1 MNKNLFLSLLIVCCL
16 SIAFVS
22 FTASEPSVE
31 NTELS
36 NEEAFNTMM
45 QVLTHKRCVN
55 CHPSGDA
62 PRQGEESRI
71 HDFGVER
78 GKVNCQQCHTSENN
92 PFSGVPG
99 APQWALAPASMQWE
113 GLTKYQI
120 AESILDTTLNGGRT
134 HEELIHHL
142 TEHELVLWAWNPG
155 TTPSGNKREPVPVAL
170 EEYKKAV
177 HTWFEN
183 GAIIPEKK

>member
-1 MNKNLFLSLLIVCCL
+1 M
-16 SIAFVS
+16 SIAFFS
-22 FTASEPSVE
+22 FTASKPEVE
-31 NTELS
+31 NIELT

-55 CHPSGDA
+55 CHPSGNA

-78 GKVNCQQCHTSENN
+78 GKVNCQQCHTTENN
-92 PFSGVPG
+92 SFSGVPG
-99 APQWALAPASMQWE
+99 APHWALAPASMKWE
-113 GLTKYQI
+113 GLTKYEI
-120 AESILDTTLNGGRT
+120 AASILDTTKNGGRS

-155 TTPSGNKREPVPVAL
+155 TTPAGNKREAVPVPL
-170 EEYKKAV
+170 DEYKKAV
-177 HTWFEN
+177 LYWFEN
-183 GAIIPEKK
+183 DAKIPEHKD